1 MKFDYVVLANHGI
14 TMRGVEFDTMIATF
28 LLGEGGGAGK
38 PEEGN
43 LGLNWLFSRAS
54 AATCRTEQRS

>member
-1 MKFDYVVLANHGI
+1 
-14 TMRGVEFDTMIATF
+14 MIAAF

-43 LGLNWLFSRAS
+43 LGLNWLAAS
-54 AATCRTEQRS
+54 AATCRTGRR